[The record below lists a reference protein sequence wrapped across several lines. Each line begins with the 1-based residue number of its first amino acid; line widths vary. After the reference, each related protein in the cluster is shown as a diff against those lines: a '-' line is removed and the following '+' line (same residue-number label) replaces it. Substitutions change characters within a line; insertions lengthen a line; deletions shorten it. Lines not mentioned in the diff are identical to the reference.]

1 MAKNFE
7 EMDAKI
13 IGERLRNLRGEMT
26 VEETAKALEISPS
39 AWSMYENGE
48 RIPRDNIKLRI
59 SKYFRK
65 PIHLIFFVES
75 THSA

>member
-13 IGERLRNLRGEMT
+13 IGERLRELRGEKS
-26 VEETAKALEISPS
+26 VAKIAKSLDLSPS

-59 SKYFRK
+59 AKYFHK
-65 PIHLIFFVES
+65 PIHLIFFTES
-75 THSA
+75 THRT

>member
-1 MAKNFE
+1 
-7 EMDAKI
+7 
-13 IGERLRNLRGEMT
+13 MT

-59 SKYFRK
+59 SEYFRK
-65 PIHLIFFVES
+65 PIHLIFFVDS
-75 THSA
+75 THNM